1 MSGIRNY
8 RQVIDAVLQTLAV
21 IGNNAGDLMDPGV
34 VYAALTLV
42 IGLVIAGIAYVIISW
57 LKKKAARTDSR
68 LDDILLEAL
77 GQPLVITILAGSIY
91 IALTHFGILPE
102 TVAGFA
108 VDQYINAFFIL
119 IGAWIVSSF
128 SYNLLR
134 TYGSEIAEKTETDFD
149 DRLLPLLEIIAKY
162 LIWFVA
168 FLLILENFDIDITP
182 LLAGA
187 GLAGLAL
194 ALAAQ
199 DVLGN
204 FLGGAIITVDKPFRI
219 GDRIKFGEYSGDV
232 ISIGPRSTRIKT
244 LDYQILSIPNS
255 KITSDVI
262 VNFALPDARMKVRIP
277 FSVAYGTDMNRVKQI
292 LLGIAQE
299 AAEKTSW
306 VVTDPAPSA
315 YFLEFGQSSLD
326 GQLILYCNNYDN
338 VWDVKDYVNTRINER
353 FKEEGIEIPFRQVD
367 IWMRKAKGA

>member
-1 MSGIRNY
+1 
-8 RQVIDAVLQTLAV
+8 
-21 IGNNAGDLMDPGV
+21 MDPGV
-34 VYAALTLV
+34 FYAVLTLAF
-42 IGLVIAGIAYVIISW
+42 GLGLGGITHVIIGR
-57 LKKKAARTDSR
+57 LKKKASGTESQ

-91 IALTHFGILPE
+91 IALTHFEILPD

-108 VDQYINAFFIL
+108 VDQYVNAFFIL

-134 TYGSEIAEKTETDFD
+134 TYGSVIAAKTETDFD

-168 FLLILENFDIDITP
+168 FLLILANFTIDITP

-187 GLAGLAL
+187 GIAGLAL

-199 DVLGN
+199 DILGN
-204 FLGGAIITVDKPFRI
+204 FLGGAIITVDKPFKI

-232 ISIGPRSTRIKT
+232 ISIGPRTTRIKT

-262 VNFALPDARMKVRIP
+262 VNFALPDVRMKVRIP

-292 LLGIAQE
+292 LLRIAQE

-306 VVTDPAPSA
+306 VATDPAPSV

-326 GQLILYCNNYDN
+326 GQLILYANNYDN
-338 VWDVKDYVNTRINER
+338 VWDVKDYVNTRISER
-353 FKEEGIEIPFRQVD
+353 FKDEGIEIPFRQVD
-367 IWMRKAKGA
+367 IHIRKAGGS